1 MRLGGSHFAS
11 AMLGGIVVAAGLTAL
26 GIAGR
31 GRTETIVEPAPVV
44 EQSATS
50 PSAGGGSGA
59 DGKLSAQSIYQRDAP
74 AVVMVRARLVAPVQ
88 SPFSLFHA
96 GRSDT
101 GTGSGFLVDRHGDIL
116 TAFHVIDGAERTSGV
131 SVEFEDATIRAA
143 NVVAVDPA
151 DDLALL
157 HADMSG
163 VAPVTP
169 LALADSSTVRVGD
182 PTLSIGNPFGLDRT
196 LTTGIVS
203 ALQHQ
208 IQAADGATI
217 DNVIQVDQP
226 VSAAGAG
233 GPLLDS
239 DGRVIGVDSAVA
251 TAGDG
256 GQPLAVAVPIDTAD
270 ALLAQTPRGGAMRV
284 AYLGLGPARAPSG
297 PSGTVVASV
306 NRDGPAAQ
314 AGLRRGDRIERVGG
328 IAVSSIAE
336 VMSVVRTRSPGQ
348 ALAIEVRRGRR
359 LHTLTAVLGSRLAS
373 ADGR

>member
-1 MRLGGSHFAS
+1 
-11 AMLGGIVVAAGLTAL
+11 
-26 GIAGR
+26 
-31 GRTETIVEPAPVV
+31 
-44 EQSATS
+44 
-50 PSAGGGSGA
+50 
-59 DGKLSAQSIYQRDAP
+59 
-74 AVVMVRARLVAPVQ
+74 
-88 SPFSLFHA
+88 
-96 GRSDT
+96 
-101 GTGSGFLVDRHGDIL
+101 
-116 TAFHVIDGAERTSGV
+116 
-131 SVEFEDATIRAA
+131 
-143 NVVAVDPA
+143 
-151 DDLALL
+151 
-157 HADMSG
+157 MSG